1 MLIGVIMLPNLKRKN
16 IETILFLLLFIT
28 ANLTFSQGQDT
39 SLYFNGNYSY
49 VDCGNSSSLTPPS
62 AITISAWFKTED
74 VGKIQTILW
83 RGDVW
88 MNYYG
93 IKLMDDGSIRATLFL
108 DEYTHLFS
116 HKVFKDTTW
125 YHIAFTYDNSDTSMN
140 FKLYIDGQLD
150 TAISAKGAIKWD
162 MNSLLIGK
170 YPYVDDQVFKGNIK
184 NIQIWNRPL
193 SQNEIQQNIDGVS
206 DPENAQGLV
215 GYWPMNEDE
224 GSIIHDLSGNGNEG
238 YIYGAQWVPNNN
250 VNAVISAETVWFD
263 KDYDGFASGEVDAS
277 LSSGEISSYTW
288 SVGNDTVAT
297 GIKPVIVL
305 PTGSQYLR
313 LTVRNNNDKAS
324 TDSIMISVYVANLNT
339 NGPIYSAV
347 SQLDANT
354 FFISSQDDKVYQ
366 FDSTGTTKWNYQTG
380 GYIQSTVSISD
391 ENNIFVTS
399 SDTRLYS
406 FNHLGIPNW
415 DKAMGGVIVS
425 SPTVQKNNTILVG
438 LITGRLFAVDYN
450 SSVKWS
456 VQAGDAIVA
465 SPVIGSDGT
474 IYFGSKDKKLYA
486 VSDSGKVLWS
496 YSTLDSIISSAALG
510 IDSSVVFGSSDG
522 YVYKVGLNGNLLWKF
537 NTTGAI
543 YAAPVIG
550 ENGQIFIG
558 SSSGFFYSI
567 SKDGDLL
574 WKYNTNFSIK
584 STAAVSGD
592 ASTVYVGTDEGKIL
606 ALSVNGDLKW
616 YLQTAS
622 SVASPILITKNNL
635 LLAGNTVGSVYIM
648 KVSNGSDSFGNLEW
662 PTFLG
667 NNQRTG
673 EQNMLVTGISP
684 EKSVP
689 KRFLLNQNYPNPFN
703 PTTTINFAL
712 PVESNVVVL
721 ISNILGE
728 KIDEFDLGIHKAG
741 IERIIWDASKYASGI
756 YFYSIHAVPT
766 NGANEFHAV
775 KKMILI
781 K

>member
-1 MLIGVIMLPNLKRKN
+1 MLQNPKKQNIKR
-16 IETILFLLLFIT
+16 ILFFLFIT
-28 ANLTFSQGQDT
+28 ANFTFSQEQDT

-49 VDCGNSSSLTPPS
+49 ADCGNNSSLTPQN
-62 AITISAWFKTED
+62 AITICASFKTEE
-74 VGKIQTILW
+74 IARFQTILW

-93 IKLMDDGSIRATLFL
+93 IKLTDDGRIRATLFL
-108 DEYTHLFS
+108 DEFTHLFS
-116 HKVFKDTTW
+116 QKFFNDSTW

-140 FKLYIDGQLD
+140 FKLYVDGQLD
-150 TAISAKGAIKWD
+150 TAISAKGNIKWD
-162 MNSLLIGK
+162 SNSLLIGK
-170 YPYVDDQVFKGNIK
+170 YPYIDDQVFMGNIK
-184 NIQIWNRPL
+184 NVQIWNRAL
-193 SQNEIQQNIDGVS
+193 SPNEIQQNMNGVS
-206 DPENAQGLV
+206 DPENAQGLA

-224 GSIIHDLSGNGNEG
+224 GSIIHDLSGNGNDG

-250 VNAVISAETVWFD
+250 VTAVISAETVWLD
-263 KDYDGFASGEVDAS
+263 KDYDGFASEEVNAS

-297 GIKPVIVL
+297 GINPVIVL
-305 PTGSQYLR
+305 PTGSQYLK

-324 TDSIMISVYVANLNT
+324 TDSIMISVYAASFNT
-339 NGPIYSAV
+339 NGPVRSAV

-354 FFISSQDDKVYQ
+354 FFISSEDDKVYC
-366 FDSTGTTKWNYQTG
+366 FDSTGTIKWNYQTG
-380 GYIQSTVSISD
+380 GYIQSTVSVSD

-425 SPTVQKNNTILVG
+425 SPTVQKNNMILAG

-450 SSVKWS
+450 GSVKWS
-456 VQAGDAIVA
+456 VQAEDAITA

-474 IYFGSKDKKLYA
+474 IYFGSNDKKLFA
-486 VSDSGKVLWS
+486 VSDSGKVLWT
-496 YSTLDSIISSAALG
+496 YPTLDSIISSAALG
-510 IDSSVVFGSSDG
+510 NDSSVIFGSSDG
-522 YVYKVGLNGNLLWKF
+522 YVYKVDLDGNLLWKF
-537 NTTGAI
+537 NTAGAI

-550 ENGQIFIG
+550 ENAQIFIG

-574 WKYNTNFSIK
+574 WEYNANSSVK
-584 STAAVSGD
+584 STAAISND
-592 ASTVYVGTDEGKIL
+592 ASTVYVGSGDGRVL
-606 ALSVNGDLKW
+606 ALSANGELKW
-616 YLQTAS
+616 YLQTAGS
-622 SVASPILITKNNL
+622 ILSPLLITENNL
-635 LLAGNTVGSVYIM
+635 LLVSTANGSVYIM
-648 KVSNGSDSFGNLEW
+648 KVNSGPGSFGYLEW

-673 EQNMLVTGISP
+673 EQGTLVTGIGP

-689 KRFLLNQNYPNPFN
+689 TKFLLNQNYPNPFN

-728 KIDEFDLGIHKAG
+728 KIEELDLGIHKAG
-741 IERIIWDASKYASGI
+741 TEKIIWDASKYASGI